1 MNIDIKSILATGE
14 RVTLECKKAQDSVPN
29 SLWDTYS
36 AFANTYVGTI
46 LLGVVEHTEEKDNA
60 WNEKH
65 WIRPELVEQP
75 ELMQVKLTLYFE
87 NDPVNDPINGVKDGV
102 KELSEVQRIIVDE
115 IRRNPSITTNE
126 MAQKTGVKFRTLQRY
141 ISQLQTLGILVR
153 EGGRKDGYWVVAKR

>member
-14 RVTLECKKAQDSVPN
+14 RVTLECKKAQHSVPN

-36 AFANTYVGTI
+36 AFANTYGGII
-46 LLGVVEHTEEKDNA
+46 LLGVVEYTEEKDNA

-65 WIRPELVEQP
+65 WIRPELVEQT

-87 NDPVNDPINGVKDGV
+87 NDPVNGVKDGVKDGV
-102 KELSEVQRIIVDE
+102 KELSEVQMVIVDE
-115 IRRNPSITTNE
+115 IRRNPNITTNE
-126 MAQKTGVKFRTLQRY
+126 MAQKTGIKFRTLQRY

-153 EGGRKDGYWVVAKR
+153 EGGRKDGYWVVK

>member
-1 MNIDIKSILATGE
+1 MNIDLKSILATGE
-14 RVTLECKKAQDSVPN
+14 CVMLECKKAQHSVPRDN
-29 SLWDTYS
+29 YS
-36 AFANTYVGTI
+36 AFANTYGGNLGSGFPLI
-46 LLGVVEHTEEKDNA
+46 LNA

-87 NDPVNDPINGVKDGV
+87 NDPVNGVKDGV

>member
-1 MNIDIKSILATGE
+1 M
-14 RVTLECKKAQDSVPN
+14 
-29 SLWDTYS
+29 
-36 AFANTYVGTI
+36 
-46 LLGVVEHTEEKDNA
+46 
-60 WNEKH
+60 
-65 WIRPELVEQP
+65 EQP

-87 NDPVNDPINGVKDGV
+87 NDPVNGVKDGV

-153 EGGRKDGYWVVAKR
+153 EGERSQQLQGDHRTCLGIGQGMMMVGQVITTYKT